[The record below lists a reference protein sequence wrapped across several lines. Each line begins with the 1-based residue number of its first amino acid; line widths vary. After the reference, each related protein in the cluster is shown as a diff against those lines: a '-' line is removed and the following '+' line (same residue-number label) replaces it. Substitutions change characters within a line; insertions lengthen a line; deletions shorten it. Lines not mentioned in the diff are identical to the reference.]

1 MSCERNL
8 MFSVND
14 FGHNC
19 MFVKLEK
26 TKSAET

>member
-26 TKSAET
+26 NKKC